1 MVMANEKDVL
11 QLIQQNISFILVG
24 TTHPGNIGAAAR
36 AMKNMGI
43 HQMRLVSPKEFP
55 HEKAFF
61 RAKAATDVLEKAEVH
76 KSLNDAISEA
86 KLVIGTSARNR
97 KVPWPISSPRE
108 AAEEIVSFSKTSEG
122 KTAVIFGR
130 EDRGLTNEELGL
142 CNLHVH
148 IPSSDEYPSLNL
160 SQAIQII
167 AYEIRLK
174 ALSHEGKLEKQEW
187 DVPLAENAEIER
199 LIEHFDE
206 LMQDVEFYETDN
218 PRQLLTRV
226 RRFFKRSKLDH
237 MEANIFRGVFAA
249 IQKKLKR

>member
-76 KSLNDAISEA
+76 ESLNDAISEA

-97 KVPWPISSPRE
+97 KVPWPIVSPRE
-108 AAEEIVSFSKTSEG
+108 AAEEIVSCSKTSEG